1 MVDEGEAGSA
11 IPLELQLQGN
21 VVHFMRRNVP
31 LWGITFLA
39 GDAAGP
45 GTVRELPIDVTRAA
59 PSGALFTGRRH
70 VERGRRACVR
80 VLIVDDESLARQRVR
95 RLLQSE
101 ADVEVVGEAE
111 SGHEAVALIRELRPD
126 LVCLDVQMPGLD
138 GFGVLRELDGGHVP
152 MVLFVTA
159 YDEHAQRAFDV
170 HAVDYVLKPVD
181 EDRFRAAFDKAR
193 KQRANAVAAVRLGE
207 LLETV
212 RRLAGGSAAMAEAR
226 DEGGGGAMRSGLA
239 NESETASANAA
250 PGANSVASAGG
261 RFASRIL
268 VKQDGRMFFVKT
280 AEIDWIEADRN
291 YVRLHVGKASHTIRE
306 RIGHLEETL
315 DPRLFARI
323 HRSTIVNLNR
333 VREMQQ
339 WFSGDYVVILE
350 DGTRLRLSRHY
361 RDRVEK
367 QVGV

>member
-1 MVDEGEAGSA
+1 
-11 IPLELQLQGN
+11 
-21 VVHFMRRNVP
+21 MR
-31 LWGITFLA
+31 
-39 GDAAGP
+39 
-45 GTVRELPIDVTRAA
+45 
-59 PSGALFTGRRH
+59 
-70 VERGRRACVR
+70 VR

-95 RLLQSE
+95 RLVQAE

-111 SGHEAVALIRELRPD
+111 SGHEAVALIRELQPD

-152 MVLFVTA
+152 MVLFITA

-193 KQRANAVAAVRLGE
+193 KQRANAVAAERLGE

-212 RRLAGGSAAMAEAR
+212 RRLADGSAAVAEAR
-226 DEGGGGAMRSGLA
+226 ADGAGAAIGHGL
-239 NESETASANAA
+239 ASANANA
-250 PGANSVASAGG
+250 FPGANGAGNTNG

-280 AEIDWIEADRN
+280 TEIDWIEADRN
-291 YVRLHVGKASHTIRE
+291 YVRLHVGKTAHTIRE
-306 RIGHLEETL
+306 RISHLEETL
-315 DPRLFARI
+315 DPRVFARI

>member
-1 MVDEGEAGSA
+1 MV
-11 IPLELQLQGN
+11 
-21 VVHFMRRNVP
+21 R
-31 LWGITFLA
+31 
-39 GDAAGP
+39 
-45 GTVRELPIDVTRAA
+45 
-59 PSGALFTGRRH
+59 
-70 VERGRRACVR
+70 VR
-80 VLIVDDESLARQRVR
+80 VLIVDDEALARQRVR
-95 RLLQSE
+95 RLLQNE
-101 ADVEVVGEAE
+101 ADVEIVGEAE
-111 SGHEAVALIRELRPD
+111 SGHDAVTMIRELQPD

-138 GFGVLRELDGGHVP
+138 GFGVLQEIDGGHVP

-181 EDRFRAAFDKAR
+181 GDRFRAAFDKAR
-193 KQRANAVAAVRLGE
+193 KQRANAVAAERLGE

-212 RRLAGGSAAMAEAR
+212 RRLA
-226 DEGGGGAMRSGLA
+226 DGGADAREGAGAFAGLA
-239 NESETASANAA
+239 GAA
-250 PGANSVASAGG
+250 LGAGG
-261 RFASRIL
+261 TATATAPSTSTAAANGRYASRIL

-280 AEIDWIEADRN
+280 TEIDWIEADRN
-291 YVRLHVGKASHTIRE
+291 YVRLHVGKTAHTIRE
-306 RIGHLEETL
+306 RISHLEETL

>member
-1 MVDEGEAGSA
+1 VCPIEEV
-11 IPLELQLQGN
+11 IPPNQVQ
-21 VVHFMRRNVP
+21 FCAAARS
-31 LWGITFLA
+31 GITGPSDLSAHFR
-39 GDAAGP
+39 GDA
-45 GTVRELPIDVTRAA
+45 DQ
-59 PSGALFTGRRH
+59 STGGKK
-70 VERGRRACVR
+70 VSVR
-80 VLIVDDESLARQRVR
+80 VLIVDDEALARQRVR
-95 RLLQSE
+95 RLLQNE

-111 SGHEAVALIRELRPD
+111 SGHEAVGLIRELQPD

-138 GFGVLRELDGGHVP
+138 GFGVLRELEGGHVP
-152 MVLFVTA
+152 MVLFITA

-181 EDRFRAAFDKAR
+181 ADRFRSAFDKAR
-193 KQRANAVAAVRLGE
+193 RQRAHAVAAERLGE

-212 RRLAGGSAAMAEAR
+212 RRLADGNSDNATSLLGSTLGGALGLGGAGSGGTALAPAPTA
-226 DEGGGGAMRSGLA
+226 GATSTQGGGA
-239 NESETASANAA
+239 
-250 PGANSVASAGG
+250 G
-261 RFASRIL
+261 RYASRIL

-280 AEIDWIEADRN
+280 TEIDWIEADRN
-291 YVRLHVGKASHTIRE
+291 YVRLHVGKQAHTIRE
-306 RIGHLEETL
+306 RISHLEETL
-315 DPRLFARI
+315 DPRVFARI

>member
-1 MVDEGEAGSA
+1 
-11 IPLELQLQGN
+11 
-21 VVHFMRRNVP
+21 
-31 LWGITFLA
+31 
-39 GDAAGP
+39 
-45 GTVRELPIDVTRAA
+45 
-59 PSGALFTGRRH
+59 
-70 VERGRRACVR
+70 VR
-80 VLIVDDESLARQRVR
+80 VLIVDDEALARQRVR
-95 RLLQSE
+95 RLLQNE

-111 SGHEAVALIRELRPD
+111 TGREAVAMIRELQPD

-138 GFGVLRELDGGHVP
+138 GFGVLEELDGGPVP
-152 MVLFVTA
+152 MVLFITA

-181 EDRFRAAFDKAR
+181 ADRFRAAFDKAR
-193 KQRANAVAAVRLGE
+193 KQRANAVAAERLGE

-212 RRLAGGSAAMAEAR
+212 RRLADGSAASA
-226 DEGGGGAMRSGLA
+226 GAADLAAGLA
-239 NESETASANAA
+239 AGAAAGSAAA
-250 PGANSVASAGG
+250 VPGAGNG
-261 RFASRIL
+261 RYASRIL

-280 AEIDWIEADRN
+280 TEIDWIEADRN
-291 YVRLHVGKASHTIRE
+291 YVRLHVGKTAHTIRE
-306 RIGHLEETL
+306 RISHLEETL

>member
-1 MVDEGEAGSA
+1 M
-11 IPLELQLQGN
+11 
-21 VVHFMRRNVP
+21 
-31 LWGITFLA
+31 
-39 GDAAGP
+39 
-45 GTVRELPIDVTRAA
+45 
-59 PSGALFTGRRH
+59 
-70 VERGRRACVR
+70 ERVR
-80 VLIVDDESLARQRVR
+80 VLIVDDETLARQRVR

-101 ADVEVVGEAE
+101 ADVDVVGEAE
-111 SGHEAVALIRELRPD
+111 SGHEAVTMIRELQPD

-138 GFGVLRELDGGHVP
+138 GFGVLSEIDGGHVP

-181 EDRFRAAFDKAR
+181 ADRFRAAFDKAR
-193 KQRANAVAAVRLGE
+193 KQRAHAVAAERLGE

-212 RRLAGGSAAMAEAR
+212 RRLADGRGDPRGDSASLISAVAGAAGAASAAGAAAN
-226 DEGGGGAMRSGLA
+226 GGGRH
-239 NESETASANAA
+239 
-250 PGANSVASAGG
+250 
-261 RFASRIL
+261 ASRIL
-268 VKQDGRMFFVKT
+268 VKQDGRMFLVKT

-291 YVRLHVGKASHTIRE
+291 YVRLHVGQTAHVIRE
-306 RIGHLEETL
+306 RISHLEETL
-315 DPRLFARI
+315 DPRMFARI

>member
-1 MVDEGEAGSA
+1 
-11 IPLELQLQGN
+11 
-21 VVHFMRRNVP
+21 
-31 LWGITFLA
+31 
-39 GDAAGP
+39 
-45 GTVRELPIDVTRAA
+45 
-59 PSGALFTGRRH
+59 
-70 VERGRRACVR
+70 VR
-80 VLIVDDESLARQRVR
+80 VLIVDDEALARQRVR
-95 RLLQSE
+95 RLLQNE
-101 ADVEVVGEAE
+101 ADVEIVGEAE
-111 SGHEAVALIRELRPD
+111 AGHDAVAMIRELQPD

-138 GFGVLRELDGGHVP
+138 GFGVLQEIDGSTVP
-152 MVLFVTA
+152 MVLFITA

-181 EDRFRAAFDKAR
+181 ADRFRAAFDKAR
-193 KQRANAVAAVRLGE
+193 KQRANAQAAERLGE

-212 RRLAGGSAAMAEAR
+212 RRLADGGVPLAAGDAKGE
-226 DEGGGGAMRSGLA
+226 
-239 NESETASANAA
+239 SANGMAA
-250 PGANSVASAGG
+250 NGQNGAAANG
-261 RFASRIL
+261 RYASRIL

-280 AEIDWIEADRN
+280 TEIDWIEADRN
-291 YVRLHVGKASHTIRE
+291 YVRLHVGKTAHTIRE
-306 RIGHLEETL
+306 RISHLEETL

>member
-1 MVDEGEAGSA
+1 M
-11 IPLELQLQGN
+11 
-21 VVHFMRRNVP
+21 
-31 LWGITFLA
+31 
-39 GDAAGP
+39 
-45 GTVRELPIDVTRAA
+45 
-59 PSGALFTGRRH
+59 
-70 VERGRRACVR
+70 R

-95 RLLQSE
+95 RLLRAE
-101 ADVEVVGEAE
+101 VDVDVVGEAE
-111 SGHEAVALIRELRPD
+111 SGHEAVAMIRALRPD

-138 GFGVLRELDGGHVP
+138 GFGVLQELDGGHVP
-152 MVLFVTA
+152 MVLFITA

-181 EDRFRAAFDKAR
+181 EDRFKVAFAKAR
-193 KQRANAVAAVRLGE
+193 KQRANAVAAERLGE

-212 RRLAGGSAAMAEAR
+212 RRLADGGAALADAREATSAAGDA
-226 DEGGGGAMRSGLA
+226 LA
-239 NESETASANAA
+239 NAV
-250 PGANSVASAGG
+250 PGANAGAGATG
-261 RFASRIL
+261 RYASRIL

-280 AEIDWIEADRN
+280 ADIDWIEADRN
-291 YVRLHVGKASHTIRE
+291 YVRVHVGSTAHSIRE
-306 RIGHLEETL
+306 RISGIEETL

-339 WFSGDYVVILE
+339 WFSGDYVVILD

>member
-1 MVDEGEAGSA
+1 
-11 IPLELQLQGN
+11 
-21 VVHFMRRNVP
+21 MR
-31 LWGITFLA
+31 
-39 GDAAGP
+39 
-45 GTVRELPIDVTRAA
+45 
-59 PSGALFTGRRH
+59 
-70 VERGRRACVR
+70 VR

-95 RLLQSE
+95 RLLQTE

-111 SGHEAVALIRELRPD
+111 SGHEAVTLIRDLRPD

-181 EDRFRAAFDKAR
+181 AERFKLAFDKAR
-193 KQRANAVAAVRLGE
+193 KQRANAVAAERLGE

-212 RRLAGGSAAMAEAR
+212 RRLAGTRGDLDDGAVVPTSGNGFVAGNAAAITSAAT
-226 DEGGGGAMRSGLA
+226 GGQSG
-239 NESETASANAA
+239 
-250 PGANSVASAGG
+250 
-261 RFASRIL
+261 RYASRIL

-280 AEIDWIEADRN
+280 NEIDWIEADRN
-291 YVRLHVGKASHTIRE
+291 YVRLHVGKVSHTIRE
-306 RIGHLEETL
+306 RISHLEETL

>member
-1 MVDEGEAGSA
+1 MVS
-11 IPLELQLQGN
+11 
-21 VVHFMRRNVP
+21 
-31 LWGITFLA
+31 
-39 GDAAGP
+39 
-45 GTVRELPIDVTRAA
+45 
-59 PSGALFTGRRH
+59 
-70 VERGRRACVR
+70 VR
-80 VLIVDDESLARQRVR
+80 VLIVDDEALARQRVR
-95 RLLQSE
+95 RLLQNE

-111 SGHEAVALIRELRPD
+111 SGHEAVAMIRELQPD

-138 GFGVLRELDGGHVP
+138 GFGVLREIDSGPVP
-152 MVLFVTA
+152 MVLFITA

-181 EDRFRAAFDKAR
+181 GDRFRAAFDKAR
-193 KQRANAVAAVRLGE
+193 KQRANAVAAERLGE

-212 RRLAGGSAAMAEAR
+212 RRLADGSGAAAAGDAAAMLGAV
-226 DEGGGGAMRSGLA
+226 GGAANGTANSASG
-239 NESETASANAA
+239 TNAA
-250 PGANSVASAGG
+250 NG
-261 RFASRIL
+261 RYASRIL

-280 AEIDWIEADRN
+280 TEIDWIEADRN
-291 YVRLHVGKASHTIRE
+291 YVRLHVGKTAHTIRE
-306 RIGHLEETL
+306 RISHLEETL

-350 DGTRLRLSRHY
+350 DGTRLRLSRHS

>member
-1 MVDEGEAGSA
+1 M
-11 IPLELQLQGN
+11 
-21 VVHFMRRNVP
+21 
-31 LWGITFLA
+31 
-39 GDAAGP
+39 
-45 GTVRELPIDVTRAA
+45 
-59 PSGALFTGRRH
+59 
-70 VERGRRACVR
+70 R

-95 RLLQSE
+95 RLLKAQT
-101 ADVEVVGEAE
+101 DVDVVGEAE
-111 SGHEAVALIRELRPD
+111 SGHEAVAMIRALRPD

-138 GFGVLRELDGGHVP
+138 GFGVLQELDGGHVP
-152 MVLFVTA
+152 MVLFITA

-181 EDRFRAAFDKAR
+181 EDRFRVAFEKAR
-193 KQRANAVAAVRLGE
+193 KQRANAVAAERLGE

-212 RRLAGGSAAMAEAR
+212 RRLADGGAALADAKEATSAAGDALANAVPGANA
-226 DEGGGGAMRSGLA
+226 GGGG
-239 NESETASANAA
+239 T
-250 PGANSVASAGG
+250 G
-261 RFASRIL
+261 RYASRIL

-280 AEIDWIEADRN
+280 ADIDWIEADRN
-291 YVRLHVGKASHTIRE
+291 YVRLHVGSTAHSIRE
-306 RIGHLEETL
+306 RISGIEETL

-339 WFSGDYVVILE
+339 WFSGDYVVILD

>member
-1 MVDEGEAGSA
+1 M
-11 IPLELQLQGN
+11 
-21 VVHFMRRNVP
+21 
-31 LWGITFLA
+31 
-39 GDAAGP
+39 
-45 GTVRELPIDVTRAA
+45 
-59 PSGALFTGRRH
+59 
-70 VERGRRACVR
+70 R

-95 RLLQSE
+95 RLMQAE
-101 ADVEVVGEAE
+101 TDVDVVGEAE
-111 SGHEAVALIRELRPD
+111 SGHEAVAMIRALQPD

-152 MVLFVTA
+152 MVLFITA

-181 EDRFRAAFDKAR
+181 EDRFRAAFVKAR
-193 KQRANAVAAVRLGE
+193 KQRANAVAAERLGE

-212 RRLAGGSAAMAEAR
+212 RRLASGQAAVAEAR
-226 DEGGGGAMRSGLA
+226 GEAPTEAGGDGPP
-239 NESETASANAA
+239 NAA
-250 PGANSVASAGG
+250 PGANGGSVGTG

-280 AEIDWIEADRN
+280 TEIDWIEADRN
-291 YVRLHVGKASHTIRE
+291 YVRLHVGKTAHTIRE
-306 RIGHLEETL
+306 RISRIEETL

-339 WFSGDYVVILE
+339 WFSGDYVVILD

>member
-1 MVDEGEAGSA
+1 M
-11 IPLELQLQGN
+11 
-21 VVHFMRRNVP
+21 
-31 LWGITFLA
+31 
-39 GDAAGP
+39 
-45 GTVRELPIDVTRAA
+45 
-59 PSGALFTGRRH
+59 
-70 VERGRRACVR
+70 
-80 VLIVDDESLARQRVR
+80 DDEALARQRVR
-95 RLLQSE
+95 RLLQNE
-101 ADVEVVGEAE
+101 TDVEIVGEAE
-111 SGHEAVALIRELRPD
+111 SGTEAVTMIRERQPD

-138 GFGVLRELDGGHVP
+138 GFGVLREIEGGPVP

-181 EDRFRAAFDKAR
+181 GDRFRAAFDKAR
-193 KQRANAVAAVRLGE
+193 KQRANAVAAERLGE

-212 RRLAGGSAAMAEAR
+212 RRLADGGAAEAR
-226 DEGGGGAMRSGLA
+226 DGATALA
-239 NESETASANAA
+239 SLAGAAA
-250 PGANSVASAGG
+250 PSVPPAAAGANG
-261 RFASRIL
+261 RYASRIL

-280 AEIDWIEADRN
+280 TEIDWIEADRN
-291 YVRLHVGKASHTIRE
+291 YVRLHVGKTAHTIRE
-306 RIGHLEETL
+306 RISHLEETL

>member
-1 MVDEGEAGSA
+1 
-11 IPLELQLQGN
+11 
-21 VVHFMRRNVP
+21 
-31 LWGITFLA
+31 
-39 GDAAGP
+39 
-45 GTVRELPIDVTRAA
+45 
-59 PSGALFTGRRH
+59 
-70 VERGRRACVR
+70 
-80 VLIVDDESLARQRVR
+80 VDDEALARQRVR
-95 RLLQSE
+95 RLLQNE
-101 ADVEVVGEAE
+101 ADVEIVGEAE
-111 SGHEAVALIRELRPD
+111 SGTEAVAKIRELQPD

-138 GFGVLRELDGGHVP
+138 GFGVLREIEGGPVP

-181 EDRFRAAFDKAR
+181 GERFRAAFDKAR
-193 KQRANAVAAVRLGE
+193 KQRANAVAAERLGE

-212 RRLAGGSAAMAEAR
+212 RRLADGGAAEPR
-226 DEGGGGAMRSGLA
+226 DGATALASLGGGAA
-239 NESETASANAA
+239 TSAPA
-250 PGANSVASAGG
+250 AGG
-261 RFASRIL
+261 AAGVNGRYASRIL

-280 AEIDWIEADRN
+280 TEIDWIEADRN
-291 YVRLHVGKASHTIRE
+291 YVRLHVGKTAHTIRE
-306 RIGHLEETL
+306 RISHLEETL

>member
-1 MVDEGEAGSA
+1 M
-11 IPLELQLQGN
+11 
-21 VVHFMRRNVP
+21 
-31 LWGITFLA
+31 
-39 GDAAGP
+39 
-45 GTVRELPIDVTRAA
+45 
-59 PSGALFTGRRH
+59 
-70 VERGRRACVR
+70 ERVR
-80 VLIVDDESLARQRVR
+80 VLIVDDEALARQRVR
-95 RLLQSE
+95 RLLQNE

-111 SGHEAVALIRELRPD
+111 SGHEAVTMIRDLQPD

-138 GFGVLRELDGGHVP
+138 GFGVLTEIEGGHVP

-181 EDRFRAAFDKAR
+181 ADRFRAAFDKAR
-193 KQRANAVAAVRLGE
+193 KQRANAVAAERLGE

-212 RRLAGGSAAMAEAR
+212 RRLADGGGEAR
-226 DEGGGGAMRSGLA
+226 GDSASLFGAAAAAA
-239 NESETASANAA
+239 NGAAGTAA
-250 PGANSVASAGG
+250 GANGNANG
-261 RFASRIL
+261 RYASRIL

-280 AEIDWIEADRN
+280 TEIDWIEADRN
-291 YVRLHVGKASHTIRE
+291 YVRLHVGKTAHTIRE
-306 RIGHLEETL
+306 RISHLEETL

>member
-1 MVDEGEAGSA
+1 
-11 IPLELQLQGN
+11 
-21 VVHFMRRNVP
+21 MR
-31 LWGITFLA
+31 
-39 GDAAGP
+39 
-45 GTVRELPIDVTRAA
+45 
-59 PSGALFTGRRH
+59 
-70 VERGRRACVR
+70 VR

-95 RLLQSE
+95 RLVQTE

-111 SGHEAVALIRELRPD
+111 SGHEAVSLIRELQPD

-152 MVLFVTA
+152 MVLFITA

-181 EDRFRAAFDKAR
+181 EDRFKAAFDKAR
-193 KQRANAVAAVRLGE
+193 KQRANAVAAERLGE

-212 RRLAGGSAAMAEAR
+212 RRLADGGAAMADAR
-226 DEGGGGAMRSGLA
+226 GEVGAAGNGHANGATALA
-239 NESETASANAA
+239 A
-250 PGANSVASAGG
+250 GANGAGTNG
-261 RFASRIL
+261 RYASRIL

-280 AEIDWIEADRN
+280 TEIDWIEADRN
-291 YVRLHVGKASHTIRE
+291 YVRLHVGKISHTIRE
-306 RIGHLEETL
+306 RISHLEETL

>member
-1 MVDEGEAGSA
+1 MVDKALGGSD
-11 IPLELQLQGN
+11 
-21 VVHFMRRNVP
+21 R
-31 LWGITFLA
+31 
-39 GDAAGP
+39 
-45 GTVRELPIDVTRAA
+45 
-59 PSGALFTGRRH
+59 
-70 VERGRRACVR
+70 VR
-80 VLIVDDESLARQRVR
+80 VLIVDDEALARQRVR
-95 RLLQSE
+95 RLLQNE
-101 ADVEVVGEAE
+101 PDAEIVGEAE
-111 SGHEAVALIRELRPD
+111 SGHDAVTMIRELQPD

-138 GFGVLRELDGGHVP
+138 GFGVLREIDGSTVP
-152 MVLFVTA
+152 MVLFITA

-181 EDRFRAAFDKAR
+181 DERFRAAFDKAR
-193 KQRANAVAAVRLGE
+193 KQRANAQAAERLGE

-212 RRLAGGSAAMAEAR
+212 RRLADGGSAEPRAEA
-226 DEGGGGAMRSGLA
+226 M
-239 NESETASANAA
+239 
-250 PGANSVASAGG
+250 SVASGAAAGAAANGANGG
-261 RFASRIL
+261 RYASRIL

-280 AEIDWIEADRN
+280 TEIDWIEADRN
-291 YVRLHVGKASHTIRE
+291 YVRLHVGKTAHTIRE
-306 RIGHLEETL
+306 RISHLEETL

-367 QVGV
+367 QVGVG

>member
-1 MVDEGEAGSA
+1 
-11 IPLELQLQGN
+11 
-21 VVHFMRRNVP
+21 
-31 LWGITFLA
+31 
-39 GDAAGP
+39 
-45 GTVRELPIDVTRAA
+45 
-59 PSGALFTGRRH
+59 
-70 VERGRRACVR
+70 VR
-80 VLIVDDESLARQRVR
+80 VLIVDDEALARQRVR
-95 RLLQSE
+95 RLLQNE
-101 ADVEVVGEAE
+101 TDVEIVGEAE
-111 SGHEAVALIRELRPD
+111 SGTEAVTMIRERQPD

-138 GFGVLRELDGGHVP
+138 GFGVLREIDGGPVP

-181 EDRFRAAFDKAR
+181 GERFRAAFDKAR
-193 KQRANAVAAVRLGE
+193 KQRANAVAAERLGE

-212 RRLAGGSAAMAEAR
+212 RRLADGGAAEAR
-226 DEGGGGAMRSGLA
+226 DGAAALA
-239 NESETASANAA
+239 SLAGAAA
-250 PGANSVASAGG
+250 PGAQAAAAG
-261 RFASRIL
+261 RYASRIL

-280 AEIDWIEADRN
+280 TEIDWIEADRN
-291 YVRLHVGKASHTIRE
+291 YVRLHVGKTAHTIRE
-306 RIGHLEETL
+306 RISHLEETL

>member
-1 MVDEGEAGSA
+1 
-11 IPLELQLQGN
+11 
-21 VVHFMRRNVP
+21 MR
-31 LWGITFLA
+31 
-39 GDAAGP
+39 
-45 GTVRELPIDVTRAA
+45 
-59 PSGALFTGRRH
+59 
-70 VERGRRACVR
+70 VR
-80 VLIVDDESLARQRVR
+80 VPIVDDEALARQRVR
-95 RLLQSE
+95 RLLQNE

-111 SGHEAVALIRELRPD
+111 TGRDAVAMIRELQPD

-138 GFGVLRELDGGHVP
+138 GFGVLEELDGGPVP
-152 MVLFVTA
+152 MVLFITA

-181 EDRFRAAFDKAR
+181 ADRFRAAFDKAR
-193 KQRANAVAAVRLGE
+193 KQRANAVAAERLGE

-212 RRLAGGSAAMAEAR
+212 RRLADGSAAAA
-226 DEGGGGAMRSGLA
+226 GGVADLAAGL
-239 NESETASANAA
+239 
-250 PGANSVASAGG
+250 SAGG
-261 RFASRIL
+261 ASAAAGAVPGAGNGRYASRIL

-280 AEIDWIEADRN
+280 TEIDWIEADRN
-291 YVRLHVGKASHTIRE
+291 YVRLHVGKTAHTIRE
-306 RIGHLEETL
+306 RISHLEETL